1 MSTKTRAL
9 VSTLCLAAFATAASA
24 CGGAAPEPRAP
35 AAQSEKAAEPEPQ
48 TIEQAQ
54 AQIERA
60 RAQLE
65 GPAAVGA
72 GGEAGSAAAPTV
84 ESTAPTGGA
93 SAPAREESFAGESG
107 CATACRAIDSMRRA
121 VDALCRLAGEQDARC
136 TDARRTLAGSQA
148 KVSACGCA
156 TP

>member
-1 MSTKTRAL
+1 
-9 VSTLCLAAFATAASA
+9 VAAVASA

-35 AAQSEKAAEPEPQ
+35 AAQSEKAAAEPEPQ

-65 GPAAVGA
+65 GPVATGVG
-72 GGEAGSAAAPTV
+72 GAAAPPAPP
-84 ESTAPTGGA
+84 TAEGTASGA
-93 SAPAREESFAGESG
+93 GATARGESFAGESG

-121 VDALCRLAGEQDARC
+121 VDALCRMAGEQDARC

-148 KVSACGCA
+148 RVSACGCTA
-156 TP
+156 P